1 MRPDYFPLIVLVLV
15 FLLIAVR
22 QVGGLKLG
30 IWQIMLGGAFLVLA
44 AGSITPA
51 YALGAIN
58 PDVIIFL
65 FGMFVVGEA
74 LVESGYLYHLSFV
87 LSKRA
92 RTADSLVL
100 AVLFVMGFFSSFL
113 MNDTVAIIGTPLVLY
128 FSARHGIST
137 KLMLLALCFAVTIG
151 SVPSPI
157 GNPQNLLIAIGSG
170 MANPFVTFLRY
181 LFVPTIVNLF
191 AAYLVLK
198 LLYRGEF
205 HSRPLESVREEIR
218 DTGLARL
225 SKVSL
230 WLIFLLVVLKVAT
243 VFTGWMELRLT
254 YIAVIAAL
262 PVLLFS
268 PKRMRVLRRIDW
280 HTLVFF
286 ASLFVLMKSVWRSGF
301 LQYLINGWGGDL
313 SGVEPVLLMSA
324 VLSQL
329 LSNVPFVALYLPL
342 LTHLGAGVKAM
353 AALAAGSTIAGN
365 LLILGAAS
373 NVIVIQNAEKRGHT
387 LSFYEFARA
396 GVPLTLINIF
406 VYWVFLRWV

>member
-15 FLLIAVR
+15 FLLVAVR
-22 QVGGLKLG
+22 QVGGFKLG

-44 AGSITPA
+44 SGSITPLE
-51 YALGAIN
+51 ALGAIN
-58 PDVIIFL
+58 LDVIIFL

-87 LSKRA
+87 LFKRA
-92 RTADSLVL
+92 RTANSLVL

-128 FSARHGIST
+128 FSGRHGVSA

-181 LFVPTIVNLF
+181 LFVPTVVNLF

-230 WLIFLLVVLKVAT
+230 WLIFLLVALKVAT

-262 PVLLFS
+262 PVILFS

-286 ASLFVLMKSVWRSGF
+286 ASLFVLMESVWRSGF

-329 LSNVPFVALYLPL
+329 LSNVPFVALYLPV
-342 LTHLGAGVKAM
+342 LTHLGAGVNAM

-373 NVIVIQNAEKRGHT
+373 NIIVIQNAEKRGHT